1 MFYREIFE
9 MRIKISSPYKT
20 ILVIEGRKHDAGMLG
35 ESGLMREL
43 ERVAHS
49 PTGEALCIY
58 GDPAYPLRIHL
69 QAPFRDANLTEE
81 MKAYNKAMSSV
92 RVSVEWLFGEI
103 VKYFKFVDFK
113 RALSIRLSPIG
124 KIYIVCALLQNAHAC
139 LYGNI
144 VSDYFELQPPNL
156 EDYFQ
161 E

>member
-1 MFYREIFE
+1 MD
-9 MRIKISSPYKT
+9 ISFDVYLICK

-35 ESGLMREL
+35 ESGLLREL

-69 QAPFRDANLTEE
+69 QAPFREANLTEE
-81 MKAYNKAMSSV
+81 MKAYNRDMSSV

-103 VKYFKFVDFK
+103 VKFFKFVDFK

-124 KIYIVCALLQNAHAC
+124 KIYIVCALLQNAYTC

-144 VSDYFELQPPNL
+144 VSNYFEVQPPSIEEYFQIE
-156 EDYFQ
+156 EDYQ

>member
-1 MFYREIFE
+1 
-9 MRIKISSPYKT
+9 
-20 ILVIEGRKHDAGMLG
+20 MLG
-35 ESGLMREL
+35 ESGLMRKL

-69 QAPFRDANLTEE
+69 QAPFRDANFTEE

-113 RALSIRLSPIG
+113 RALSIRLSPTG

>member
-1 MFYREIFE
+1 L
-9 MRIKISSPYKT
+9 KGLP
-20 ILVIEGRKHDAGMLG
+20 ILQLVKPCASTVIQRTA
-35 ESGLMREL
+35 
-43 ERVAHS
+43 
-49 PTGEALCIY
+49 
-58 GDPAYPLRIHL
+58 AYPLWIHL

-92 RVSVEWLFGEI
+92 RISVEWLFGEI

>member
-1 MFYREIFE
+1 MD
-9 MRIKISSPYKT
+9 ISFDVYLICK

-35 ESGLMREL
+35 ESGLLREL

-69 QAPFRDANLTEE
+69 QAPFREANLTEE
-81 MKAYNKAMSSV
+81 MKAYNRDMSSV

-103 VKYFKFVDFK
+103 VKFFKFVDFK

-124 KIYIVCALLQNAHAC
+124 KIYIVWALLQNAYTC

-144 VSDYFELQPPNL
+144 VSNYFEVQPPSIEEYFQIE
-156 EDYFQ
+156 EDYQ

>member
-1 MFYREIFE
+1 MKTQDIH
-9 MRIKISSPYKT
+9 KILIDKYFFT
-20 ILVIEGRKHDAGMLG
+20 EGRKHDAGMLG
-35 ESGLMREL
+35 ESGLMRDL
-43 ERVAHS
+43 ERFAHS

-69 QAPFRDANLTEE
+69 QAPFRDANPTDE

-103 VKYFKFVDFK
+103 VKYFKFVAFK
-113 RALSIRLSPIG
+113 RALSIGLSPVG

-144 VSDYFELQPPNL
+144 VSDYFQLQPPTL
-156 EDYFQ
+156 EEYFQ
-161 E
+161 IE